1 MKASAAL
8 RVELD
13 ARGRS
18 VVRELRSRAP
28 LTLVHRRAAV
38 AGADGAIVHLVS
50 SAANPLGGD
59 EVRLHVHVGPGA
71 RLLLRGTAATVAL
84 PGAHGGPSRTEVR
97 MEIGD
102 GGSVDYRPE
111 ATVVTARAEH
121 RAEFHADLA
130 AGARLR
136 CREVLV
142 LGRHGE
148 PPGTLHTATDLVRD
162 GTPLLRQHL
171 DLGPGRLAASAGYLA
186 GARVLGTETLLGGT
200 DPAAPSSGPW
210 WSLVPLAAGG
220 ALATAVAA
228 DVVTAE
234 RRLTRALKHHPEAA
248 VRHPE
253 ASDENSDGEPA
264 DNAAQ
269 RNRTNRP

>member
-1 MKASAAL
+1 ML

-13 ARGRS
+13 AHGRS
-18 VVRELRSRAP
+18 VVRELRSAAP

-38 AGADGAIVHLVS
+38 AAEDGAIVHLVS
-50 SAANPLGGD
+50 SAATPLGGD
-59 EVRLHVHVGPGA
+59 ELRLRVHIGPGA
-71 RLLLRGTAATVAL
+71 RLLLRGTAATIAL
-84 PGAHGGPSRTEVR
+84 PGQRGGAGRTSVR
-97 MEIGD
+97 MEID
-102 GGSVDYRPE
+102 AGGSVDYRPD

-121 RAEFHADLA
+121 RAELHADLA
-130 AGARLR
+130 ADARLR

-148 PPGTLHTATDLVRD
+148 PPGTLRTTTDLVRD
-162 GTPLLRQHL
+162 GVPLLRQHL
-171 DLGPGRLAASAGYLA
+171 DLGPGRLAASACHLA

-220 ALATAVAA
+220 ALATALAA
-228 DVVTAE
+228 DVVTAR
-234 RRLTRALKHHPEAA
+234 RRLTRALQHHPEAA
-248 VRHPE
+248 VQPPE
-253 ASDENSDGEPA
+253 ASDDDPDGDTAGSPPA
-264 DNAAQ
+264 